1 MIRRRA
7 LLRRIEILEARVDE
21 RTGEAPDQDPAAY
34 WEMVLALPRRA
45 TNDQVEEAEAEASLC
60 RRCRHAVR
68 TVTSGRPHVICL
80 VLPDS
85 AICPDR
91 HADGFFAGVP
101 QVTECD
107 RYRPTVGAASPMNR
121 ETR

>member
-1 MIRRRA
+1 MRQRA
-7 LLRRIEILEARVDE
+7 LLRRIEALEARVGE
-21 RTGEAPDQDPAAY
+21 TTGEAPGQDPAAY
-34 WEMVLALPRRA
+34 WETVLALPRRA
-45 TNDQVEEAEAEASLC
+45 ANDQADEAEAEASLC

-80 VLPDS
+80 MLPDS

-91 HADGFFAGVP
+91 HADRFFAGVP

-107 RYRPTVGAASPMNR
+107 RYRPTADAASPR
-121 ETR
+121 SRKTR